1 MKLTTTLNKI
11 IEHNPSA
18 EYRLKLTEQ
27 FGNTF
32 DCNAEINLLDIAGA
46 IDLEFMFWC
55 MRAIDQDIQVAVGNI
70 ALKCCDLMFQTI
82 SEQKNV
88 IDFLPEFYN
97 DAKNVVKGDSTKSLT
112 TDINSVYKTINNTG
126 DIALRISEAATASTY
141 HCLCAIGTSHENKND
156 YMAIHHLHYGVK
168 YAIAAG
174 MARCGHH
181 NSEPIA
187 AFHVIL
193 SSVITSLFSD

>member
-1 MKLTTTLNKI
+1 MKLTTTINKI

-27 FGNTF
+27 FGNKF

-82 SEQKNV
+82 SEQKKMLLTFFLNFTMMQKMLLRV
-88 IDFLPEFYN
+88 IQQRALPLILIQFIKQSITQEI
-97 DAKNVVKGDSTKSLT
+97 L
-112 TDINSVYKTINNTG
+112 
-126 DIALRISEAATASTY
+126 
-141 HCLCAIGTSHENKND
+141 
-156 YMAIHHLHYGVK
+156 
-168 YAIAAG
+168 
-174 MARCGHH
+174 RCGSVKQQPPQRIIVSVQLVQVMKIKMTIWQFITYTMVL
-181 NSEPIA
+181 NMPLQQVWQDV
-187 AFHVIL
+187 VI
-193 SSVITSLFSD
+193 ITVSLLLLFM

>member
-1 MKLTTTLNKI
+1 MKLTTTINKI

-27 FGNTF
+27 FGNKF

-70 ALKCCDLMFQTI
+70 ALKCCDLMADTI
-82 SEQKNV
+82 SEQKSF
-88 IDFLPEFYN
+88 IDILPELFDN
-97 DAKNVVKGDSTKSLT
+97 AKNVVGGNSTKSLT
-112 TDINSVYKTINNTG
+112 RDINSVYKMIANTSM
-126 DIALRISEAATASTY
+126 ATLQISEAATKATY

-156 YMAIHHLHYGVK
+156 YMAIHHLQHGINYAVIAQLLK
-168 YAIAAG
+168 YPTLSINLPFADYKIPA
-174 MARCGHH
+174 
-181 NSEPIA
+181 
-187 AFHVIL
+187 VI
-193 SSVITSLFSD
+193 VVSLFSD